1 MTIMTGLSHFFLVKF
16 KNKIIFNK
24 IFINTNFIILLN
36 YIFANMIIKFVINL
50 YINFVNIKLIVV
62 LRHVKSISK

>member
-1 MTIMTGLSHFFLVKF
+1 MTGLSHFFLVKF